1 MGMFEEA
8 KVGIFGGGNRDGGGG
23 EGEIFAVGLSED
35 ESGENGGAGVFGEER
50 WSGGERSLA
59 VEERDWGRS
68 VWGWAIDEHGE
79 EFIAAE
85 GLDEFD
91 EGDRIGWADDDG
103 FDAEALATGLAPAG
117 EFGGGFVEGDDG
129 EWEGDLGAGDAPEFP
144 VAEVTGDDDSAT
156 AGLVGGL
163 KIFQA

>member
-8 KVGIFGGGNRDGGGG
+8 KVGIYGGGDGDGGGG
-23 EGEIFAVGLSED
+23 EGEIFSVGLSED

-50 WSGGERSLA
+50 WSRGERGLA
-59 VEERDWGRS
+59 MEERDWGRGF
-68 VWGWAIDEHGE
+68 WGWAIDEHGD

-91 EGDRIGWADDDG
+91 EGERVGWADDDG
-103 FDAEALATGLAPAG
+103 FDAETLATGLAPAG
-117 EFGGGFVEGDDG
+117 EFGGGFFEGDDG
-129 EWEGDLGAGDAPEFP
+129 EGEGDLGEGDAAEFP
-144 VAEVTGDDDSAT
+144 VAEVTGDDDGAA
-156 AGLVGGL
+156 AGLVGGV